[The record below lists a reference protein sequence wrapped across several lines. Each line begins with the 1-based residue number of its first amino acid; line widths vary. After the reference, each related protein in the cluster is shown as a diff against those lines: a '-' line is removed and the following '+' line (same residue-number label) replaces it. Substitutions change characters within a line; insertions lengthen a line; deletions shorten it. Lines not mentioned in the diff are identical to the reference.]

1 APYADDTEPYVYIS
15 YDESIEKYRIMG

>member
-1 APYADDTEPYVYIS
+1 PYADDTEPYVYTS